1 MRWVSPFF
9 LHVRAPA
16 DAVAPHLPTGLS
28 LETDGGDA
36 MVSLVALGAVGPAP
50 SPISQT
56 RLGRLFAYRQLNVRT
71 YVTGPHGPGLYL
83 LDVRVDR
90 LFALGGRA
98 FGLPYHLD
106 RKLAFTAEPTAV
118 ALRADGI
125 AAKGLPAPGDP
136 QPLANELEHRLL
148 DRFWTYSKLP
158 AGALGANRVEHAAW
172 KVRRVELDPD
182 LRLGLDRLGL
192 PADAKPFLA
201 QLGET
206 MAVDVAELKIY
217 RGEPFKQA
225 RAAG

>member
-1 MRWVSPFF
+1 MTWNSPFF
-9 LHVRAPA
+9 LHVRVPA
-16 DAVAPHLPTGLS
+16 GTVTQHLPPGLS

-36 MVSLVALGAVGPAP
+36 FVSLVALGAIGPAP
-50 SPISQT
+50 GPISQT
-56 RLGRLFAYRQLNVRT
+56 RLGRLFEYRQLNVRT
-71 YVTGPHGPGLYL
+71 YVNGPHGPGLFF

-106 RKLAFTAEPTAV
+106 RKLAFSADSTGV
-118 ALRADGI
+118 ALRADGV
-125 AAKGLPAPGDP
+125 AVKGLPAPGEA
-136 QPLANELEHRLL
+136 QPLADELENRLL
-148 DRFWTYSKLP
+148 DRFWSYSKLP
-158 AGALGANRVEHAAW
+158 AGALGANRVAHDPW

-192 PADAKPFLA
+192 PGDVKPFLA

-206 MAVDVAELKIY
+206 MRVEVAELKIY
-217 RGEPFKQA
+217 RGAPFKEA